1 MRSAV
6 VHLVPESP
14 GQREAAELLKRVG
27 GGLTHDPALTEALQV
42 FLETVAAGHTVRITE
57 EHDFYTPAEAGRL
70 LGVSRQYV
78 DKLIA
83 RGDLAVTRKPGST
96 HRLIAAADIDAMR
109 AEQDRRRLGVDSMID
124 TLLDG
129 GAEY

>member
-1 MRSAV
+1 M
-6 VHLVPESP
+6 
-14 GQREAAELLKRVG
+14 
-27 GGLTHDPALTEALQV
+27 
-42 FLETVAAGHTVRITE
+42 FLESVAGGHTVRITQ

-83 RGDLAVTRKPGST
+83 RGELPVTHKPEST

-109 AEQDRRRLGVDSMID
+109 AEHDRRRSGVDSMID